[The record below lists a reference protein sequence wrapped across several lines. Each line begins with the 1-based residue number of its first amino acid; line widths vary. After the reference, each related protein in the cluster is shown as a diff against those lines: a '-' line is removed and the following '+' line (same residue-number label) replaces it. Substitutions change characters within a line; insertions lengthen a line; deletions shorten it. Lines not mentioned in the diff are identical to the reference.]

1 MNSHDKSTS
10 TSTDKPKS
18 TYQKIIKA
26 LTDHGPMTARDLAE
40 EIKINLRL
48 VQGVLG
54 WIRTEHPNTIYIQ
67 NWRHEKTASRLNMN
81 AVYALGSRP
90 DAKRPKSMSASQKC
104 KRWRQ
109 KQKFQIASVFHL
121 SHKKYDR
128 VRPTEV
134 HLGQRP

>member
-1 MNSHDKSTS
+1 MNSHDKSIS
-10 TSTDKPKS
+10 ISTDKPKS

-40 EIKINLRL
+40 EININLRL
-48 VQGVLG
+48 VQGALG
-54 WIRTEHPNTIYIQ
+54 WVRAEHPGTIYIQ

-81 AVYALGSRP
+81 AVYALGSKP
-90 DAKRPKSMSASQKC
+90 DVKRPKSMSSSQKC

-121 SHKKYDR
+121 SHKKYNR
-128 VRPTEV
+128 VRSPEV